1 MEAAQHKFTFVLL
14 NFRHDKQ
21 FADRSEDMRRNNRI
35 IG

>member
-1 MEAAQHKFTFVLL
+1 VLL

-21 FADRSEDMRRNNRI
+21 FADRSKDMRRNNRI